1 MLKRMFKQ
9 AKKKAGL
16 RKRRNRLTFSRSL
29 VGNAIHKFV
38 RTTQSLTIANDPT
51 LPKEYIMTFTLD
63 SLLNYTEFTNL
74 FDAYRIV
81 GVSVQFIPIVS
92 GEPNSMTVSAV
103 VAPYVVTAID
113 HDDANP
119 INAPP
124 YEYPSCQTNSM
135 VKGFTRVL
143 KPLPAMTVFN
153 TSTSSGYARPSR
165 DQWLDTA
172 YPRIPHYSLRCY
184 IPDASA
190 YNYAYRTLVTYSIE
204 CKSTK

>member
-1 MLKRMFKQ
+1 MPKRMFKQ

-38 RTTQSLTIANDPT
+38 RTTNSLTIASHAT
-51 LPKEYIMTFTLD
+51 LPQEYILTFTLD
-63 SLLNYTEFTNL
+63 SLPNYTEFTNL

-92 GEPNSMTVSAV
+92 GEPNAITSSAV
-103 VAPYVVTAID
+103 IAPYVVTAID

-124 YEYPSCQTNSM
+124 YEYPSCQTHSM
-135 VKGFTRVL
+135 TKGFTRTL
-143 KPLPAMTVFN
+143 KPVPAMAMFHLPLIN
-153 TSTSSGYARPSR
+153 SPSK
-165 DQWLDTA
+165 LM
-172 YPRIPHYSLRCY
+172 P
-184 IPDASA
+184 
-190 YNYAYRTLVTYSIE
+190 
-204 CKSTK
+204 